1 MKMHNNILIVIN
13 IFILLFFISVE
24 CFGVEYADYV
34 LVKKSKHKIYLLKS
48 GKILKSF
55 HIALGG
61 NPKGAKQK
69 QGDEKTPEG
78 IYFLDY
84 KNERSRYYKSI
95 HISYPNTSDV
105 KRAKKMG
112 VSPGGDIMIHG
123 QKKGWGWLSFIS
135 QKFDWTKGCI
145 AVSNKDMDVIW
156 KMVKVGTPI
165 EIRP

>member
-1 MKMHNNILIVIN
+1 MTNKSYIFPAMYIVV
-13 IFILLFFISVE
+13 FFFFISNIAL
-24 CFGVEYADYV
+24 GTEYADFV
-34 LVKKSKHKIYLLKS
+34 LVKKSKHKLYLMKS
-48 GKILKSF
+48 GKIIKSF

-78 IYFLDY
+78 RYILDY
-84 KNERSRYYKSI
+84 KNAHSHYYKSI
-95 HISYPNTSDV
+95 HISYPNASDR

-123 QKKGWGWLSFIS
+123 QKNGWEWLSFLS
-135 QKFDWTKGCI
+135 QRFNWTKGCI
-145 AVSNKDMDVIW
+145 AVSNKDMDIIW
-156 KMVKVGTPI
+156 KLVKVGTPI